1 VPPTLCHPATY
12 LTALRDAPEGKLV
25 RDIIAELG
33 VFEWTLSRWR
43 KKVPGFKDEERQ
55 IKARKRT
62 LRSGK
67 AHSAD
72 RASAA
77 AALAAARAAVAEKR
91 AAAAPG
97 EALEEPYE
105 RFLAVM
111 DAQDDRA
118 AALRE
123 TGLSWD
129 EVQTFAKGSEAFSRR
144 YTAIL
149 DRWRLGVED
158 ATMRAGKEG
167 DMGAARMYL
176 QAHDPLHFTPRMKI
190 DHRHDV
196 QVTAAGAAGQR
207 PWLNRF
213 REPLAQVAVERVLTE
228 GAPPDAPPLD
238 GACADG

>member
-1 VPPTLCHPATY
+1 VA
-12 LTALRDAPEGKLV
+12 
-25 RDIIAELG
+25 
-33 VFEWTLSRWR
+33 
-43 KKVPGFKDEERQ
+43 GFKDEERQ
-55 IKARKRT
+55 IKARKRKV
-62 LRSGK
+62 K
-67 AHSAD
+67 AGAARKAD
-72 RASAA
+72 SASAA
-77 AALAAARAAVAEKR
+77 ASLAAARQSV
-91 AAAAPG
+91 AAARATPARG
-97 EALEEPYE
+97 EVLEEPYE

-123 TGLSWD
+123 TGLSWE
-129 EVQTFAKGSEAFSRR
+129 EVQAFGKTSEAFSRR

-176 QAHDPLHFTPRMKI
+176 QAHDPLHFTPHMKI
-190 DHRHDV
+190 DHRHQV

-213 REPLAQVAVERVLTE
+213 KEPLAQVAIERTLPEAV
-228 GAPPDAPPLD
+228 PSDALPLD